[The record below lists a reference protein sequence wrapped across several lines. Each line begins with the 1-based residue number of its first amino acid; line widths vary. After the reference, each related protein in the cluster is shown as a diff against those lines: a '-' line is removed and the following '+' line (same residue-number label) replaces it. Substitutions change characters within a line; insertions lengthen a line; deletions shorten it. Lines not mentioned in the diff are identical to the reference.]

1 MVPLSLLRPGAAA
14 TQHDRPFT
22 ANRCPA
28 NGGHPSGPTV
38 CFSPAAQGPVTETLC
53 TRLAPPGGSLHAEE
67 NRFFPV
73 HAFALCSKCIQFNM
87 DSRQCQGDA
96 LRCRMKRSLAGECT
110 VPLVGRLFVK
120 KMRSFWKHALEP
132 LLSGFW
138 LCYTA
143 FRTPETAQ
151 RLRVLYLL

>member
-1 MVPLSLLRPGAAA
+1 MY
-14 TQHDRPFT
+14 
-22 ANRCPA
+22 
-28 NGGHPSGPTV
+28 
-38 CFSPAAQGPVTETLC
+38 SPASDRDFQPRPSRWPGPH
-53 TRLAPPGGSLHAEE
+53 PGHL
-67 NRFFPV
+67 
-73 HAFALCSKCIQFNM
+73 L
-87 DSRQCQGDA
+87 
-96 LRCRMKRSLAGECT
+96 GEHP